1 MLARS
6 FSPCSCLKTR
16 QTLWAVFKGGA
27 PAPAAPLEQVTL
39 TAVEVAGWFGARY
52 GGKRTTEV

>member
-1 MLARS
+1 MLPT
-6 FSPCSCLKTR
+6 FSPCSDLKTR
-16 QTLWAVFKGGA
+16 QTRWAAFKGGA

-52 GGKRTTEV
+52 GSNRTTEV